1 MKKISRRKF
10 ISFAAISALGFPL
23 SINAS
28 QDKKNNEKFDEYY
41 DVIVVGSGISAHI
54 CATYLAKNKIN
65 VLMIEKMDRIGGNSA
80 LSQQDFA
87 VMGSDLQKKEN
98 IQDSVELFLKDLNKA
113 GGGYNHK
120 EQSLRLIKYSN
131 EAYEFAKSCGIKYS
145 DKLKF
150 LGGHSVPRT
159 IQTIGGGGKAIQTI
173 HNTFLKEGGK
183 FKKETKCD
191 EIIKNDKGE
200 VVGIEVR
207 ENYRFD
213 RNLKN
218 DDRENKTGIKKRY
231 CARIAVVF
239 ATGGFSRDVEYRSI
253 ENPRLKRAY
262 TPSNLGQTAGALKTM
277 AKAGAN
283 PVQVSLSRF
292 SFGIPTEDLIYGII
306 VDKNAQRFMN
316 EDGDRQVLSNKILAH
331 MDNLETDIYPIV
343 IFDSNGFSNSHD
355 PRRMQS
361 FISSGK
367 MFRFENLEE
376 LSNFFDLDLNELK
389 KTINEY
395 EQGLSNQKDKFE
407 KDLSKSKNSG
417 INKAPFY
424 AMKAMP
430 SLSYTPGGIFIDT
443 NMKVLSIEN
452 NQPIKNLYA
461 IGEATGGVHGAS
473 RLTSCSIPDCMTSGL
488 LCAKNIISEKLI

>member
-1 MKKISRRKF
+1 MPILHQ
-10 ISFAAISALGFPL
+10 IL
-23 SINAS
+23 
-28 QDKKNNEKFDEYY
+28 DK
-41 DVIVVGSGISAHI
+41 
-54 CATYLAKNKIN
+54 
-65 VLMIEKMDRIGGNSA
+65 
-80 LSQQDFA
+80 
-87 VMGSDLQKKEN
+87 
-98 IQDSVELFLKDLNKA
+98 
-113 GGGYNHK
+113 
-120 EQSLRLIKYSN
+120 
-131 EAYEFAKSCGIKYS
+131 
-145 DKLKF
+145 
-150 LGGHSVPRT
+150 
-159 IQTIGGGGKAIQTI
+159 
-173 HNTFLKEGGK
+173 
-183 FKKETKCD
+183 
-191 EIIKNDKGE
+191 
-200 VVGIEVR
+200 
-207 ENYRFD
+207 
-213 RNLKN
+213 
-218 DDRENKTGIKKRY
+218 
-231 CARIAVVF
+231 
-239 ATGGFSRDVEYRSI
+239 
-253 ENPRLKRAY
+253 
-262 TPSNLGQTAGALKTM
+262 TAGALKTM

-292 SFGIPTEDLIYGII
+292 SFGIPTEDLIYRII

-461 IGEATGGVHGAS
+461 IGEAIGGVHGAS

-488 LCAKNIISEKLI
+488 LCAKNIISEKLCRRKNKNTS